1 VLPDN
6 YELSLKRLKSLI
18 CRLQQDPDILKEYHS
33 VIQDQ
38 LRKGIVEMVEE
49 SHISESGRVH
59 YLPHH
64 AVIRKDKTTT
74 KVRVV
79 YDASAKG
86 GGPSLNECLHTGPK
100 FEQRILGVL
109 LRFRTYKVVLT
120 ADTEKAFLMVSV
132 AKNDRDVLRF
142 LWVVDP
148 TSSDPEVVVL
158 RFTRMTFG
166 VSASPFLLNATV
178 DFHLGKYT
186 TTHPELVEKLKR
198 SIYVDDVLTGSENE
212 QEAYQ
217 LYLNSKAI
225 LKEGGFNLR
234 KFVSSSKLLQAQ
246 IDHKESCFLDVHIH
260 PLHADFMDSQMLPRL
275 PTLRWSTSHL
285 KILTEPPLGLCLPR
299 VV

>member
-1 VLPDN
+1 MEEFQEKIQFKHGRYEVLLPWKEKHSVLPDN
-6 YELSLKRLKSLI
+6 YKLSLKRLKSLI
-18 CRLQQDPDILKEYHS
+18 RRLQQDPDILKEYHS

-49 SHISESGRVH
+49 PHISESGRVH

-64 AVIRKDKTTT
+64 AVIWKDKTTT

-100 FEQRILGVL
+100 FEQRILDIL

-120 ADTEKAFLMVSV
+120 ADIEKAFLMVSV
-132 AKNDRDVLRF
+132 AKDDRDVLRF

-158 RFTRMTFG
+158 RFTRVTFG

-178 DFHLGKYT
+178 DFHLSKYA

-198 SIYVDDVLTGSENE
+198 SIYSAPKEK
-212 QEAYQ
+212 
-217 LYLNSKAI
+217 SK
-225 LKEGGFNLR
+225 
-234 KFVSSSKLLQAQ
+234 
-246 IDHKESCFLDVHIH
+246 
-260 PLHADFMDSQMLPRL
+260 
-275 PTLRWSTSHL
+275 TSNF
-285 KILTEPPLGLCLPR
+285 GNF
-299 VV
+299 